1 MSKRIKSLLGQ
12 IASFILAGGLL
23 YLALRGVDFGE
34 VVEALRTA
42 NYVWLI
48 PLAVL
53 TITSH
58 LLRSWRW
65 QILLQELPGDSE
77 RRAPVSLYNAFTA
90 LIIGY
95 FANYAAPRV
104 GELVRSGLL
113 ARNER
118 LNVSGVIGTVVLERI
133 LDVLVLVVCVGVT
146 FVMLL
151 DRSDVIQE
159 LFVVPLL
166 EQWAKVPGYVVA
178 LVAATG
184 IAAAVATITV
194 WKRSSQASGG
204 QGRVGA
210 LVASFVD
217 GLATLNRTRSKGAIL
232 VSTILMWAC
241 YVVMTHLPF
250 LILGM
255 TGPFQISLLDSF
267 YLMTLGAIG
276 VAIPAP
282 GGTGSYHYIAIQSLV
297 HLFGVSQSPAATYAV
312 LTHAAQL
319 VLYAILA
326 TYFIAAQKSSIREI
340 RDIERQAEEAVGT
353 EPA

>member
-1 MSKRIKSLLGQ
+1 MSKRVKSLLGQ
-12 IASFILAGGLL
+12 IASFLLAGGLL

-34 VVEALRTA
+34 VVEALKTA

-53 TITSH
+53 TITAH

-65 QILLQELPGDSE
+65 QILLQELPGE
-77 RRAPVSLYNAFTA
+77 NRGHAPVSLYNAFTA

-113 ARNER
+113 ARSEK

-133 LDVLVLVVCVGVT
+133 LDVLVLIACVGLT

-159 LFVVPLL
+159 LFLDPIFA
-166 EQWAKVPGYVVA
+166 QWAKIPGYVVA
-178 LVAATG
+178 IVVTSG
-184 IAAAVATITV
+184 VAAVAAAIAI
-194 WKRSSQASGG
+194 WKKSTRSSDG
-204 QGRVGA
+204 QGRVRA
-210 LVASFVD
+210 LISSFVD

-319 VLYAILA
+319 ILYAILG

-340 RDIERQAEEAVGT
+340 RDIERRAEEAVRS

>member
-1 MSKRIKSLLGQ
+1 M
-12 IASFILAGGLL
+12 

-34 VVEALRTA
+34 VLEALRTA

-48 PLAVL
+48 PLAAL

-65 QILLQELPGDSE
+65 QILLQELPVNGRQPE
-77 RRAPVSLYNAFTA
+77 PVRLYNAFTA

-113 ARNER
+113 ARNEK

-133 LDVLVLVVCVGVT
+133 LDILVLIVCIAVT
-146 FVMLL
+146 FLMML
-151 DRSDVIQE
+151 DRSDVIHE
-159 LFVVPLL
+159 LFVEPLVA
-166 EQWAKVPGYVVA
+166 QWTRIPGYAIMFAAVA
-178 LVAATG
+178 G
-184 IAAAVATITV
+184 IAAVVIAITV
-194 WKRSSQASGG
+194 WKRSSRSTEGH
-204 QGRVGA
+204 GRVRK
-210 LVASFVD
+210 LLDSFVD
-217 GLATLNRTRSKGAIL
+217 GLATLNRTKRKWAIL
-232 VSTILMWAC
+232 ASTILMWAC

-255 TGPFQISLLDSF
+255 TGPFDISLIDSF

-319 VLYAILA
+319 VLYAILG
-326 TYFIAAQKSSIREI
+326 TYFIAAQKSSIRDI
-340 RDIERQAEEAVGT
+340 RDIERRAEEAVRS